1 MCQAFERLYAGGRWH
16 AVLVAAHLATG
27 ESEHAEQR
35 GSGREPRAEGRKGGG
50 CHDKAPARRGGGLE
64 GAKVVSTQA
73 RCKVLRR
80 FIYEWYVGGA
90 MGEGRQV

>member
-1 MCQAFERLYAGGRWH
+1 MA
-16 AVLVAAHLATG
+16 AVVN
-27 ESEHAEQR
+27 R
-35 GSGREPRAEGRKGGG
+35 GRKGGKAG
-50 CHDKAPARRGGGLE
+50 AAMTRAPARRGGGLE